1 MLTRIRN
8 WWRGEYRPASL
19 ESILGNGEV
28 DGHYE
33 RPLLARFCSYIGAA
47 IYKNPVP
54 ILAAIIGAVVV
65 TILGLLFGRA

>member
-1 MLTRIRN
+1 MFSRIRN

-19 ESILGNGEV
+19 ESILGNGEA
-28 DGHYE
+28 DGHYN
-33 RPLLARFCSYIGAA
+33 RPVLARFCSYIGAS
-47 IYKNPVP
+47 IYRNPVP